1 MKRPKGNRLLY
12 LALLASGMG
21 VLVWSGINPYDRGTW
36 VLEVAPAVLGA
47 AVLLATYRR
56 FRFTDLVYVLVWLHA
71 VILMVGGPWTY
82 ARNPLFDWLKEA
94 LDLQRNYYDR
104 LGHLAQGFIPAIIVR
119 EILLR
124 TSPLRPGKWLFLIII
139 CICLA
144 LSAVYEFAEWGAAV
158 ALGEAADEF
167 LGTQGDPWDTQWGML
182 LCTCGAVA
190 SLLILRRAHERALAK
205 LTGPPPGPDRQ

>member
-1 MKRPKGNRLLY
+1 MKRLSGTWLLHP
-12 LALLASGMG
+12 LLLVSGVG
-21 VLVWSGINPYDRGTW
+21 VLAWSGIDPYDRTTW

-56 FRFTDLVYVLVWLHA
+56 FRFTDLVYVLVWVHA
-71 VILMVGGPWTY
+71 VILMVGGHWTY
-82 ARNPLFDWLKEA
+82 ARNPLFGWLQDA

-104 LGHLAQGFIPAIIVR
+104 LGHFAQGFIPAIIVR
-119 EILLR
+119 EVLLR

-158 ALGEAADEF
+158 ALGEAAEEF
-167 LGTQGDPWDTQWGML
+167 LGTQGDPWDTQWDML

-190 SLLILRRAHERALAK
+190 SLLVLGRAHDRAVAEH
-205 LTGPPPGPDRQ
+205 TRPDAAGRT

>member
-1 MKRPKGNRLLY
+1 MKRPKDTRLLY
-12 LALLASGMG
+12 LALLVSGIG
-21 VLVWSGINPYDRGTW
+21 VLTWSGIGPHDRTTW

-47 AVLLATYRR
+47 ALLLATYRR
-56 FRFTDLVYVLVWLHA
+56 FRLTNLVYLLVWLHA
-71 VILMVGGPWTY
+71 LILMVGGHWTY

-94 LDLQRNYYDR
+94 LELQRNYYDR
-104 LGHLAQGFIPAIIVR
+104 LGHLAQGFVPAIIGR

-124 TSPLRPGKWLFLIII
+124 TSPLRPGKWLFLIVV

-167 LGTQGDPWDTQWGML
+167 LGTQGDPWDTQWDMF

-190 SLLILRRAHERALAK
+190 SLLILGRAHNRAVAK
-205 LTGPPPGPDRQ
+205 LTGPDAARRT